1 MITHSLIKSK
11 FKYFAEV
18 AKSISS
24 FLVTF
29 QTDNPVVLL
38 LAQSV
43 VEIISN
49 YASSFLLKDT
59 LSNANSCLDL
69 SKIDFKDSAKQKR
82 PINAEL
88 NVGVKLEL
96 SHLHKNGKFST
107 NQALGFK
114 RDIVNFLSTLC
125 FHIQKSPVKFLPT
138 ENSRCFIL
146 KWLVQSP
153 EVSEM

>member
-29 QTDNPVVLL
+29 QTDNPVVLI

-43 VEIISN
+43 GEIISN

-59 LSNANSCLDL
+59 LSNANSCLHL

-82 PINAEL
+82 LINAEL
-88 NVGVKLEL
+88 NVRVKLEL
-96 SHLHKNGKFST
+96 SYLQKNGKFST
-107 NQALGFK
+107 NQALRFK
-114 RDIVNFLSTLC
+114 RDIVNFLYTLC
-125 FHIQKSPVKFLPT
+125 SRIQKSPVKFLPT
-138 ENSRCFIL
+138 GNSRSFIP

-153 EVSEM
+153 EDSEM

>member
-29 QTDNPVVLL
+29 QTDNPVVLI

-43 VEIISN
+43 GEIISN

-59 LSNANSCLDL
+59 LSNANSCLHL

-82 PINAEL
+82 LINPEL
-88 NVGVKLEL
+88 NVRVKLEL
-96 SHLHKNGKFST
+96 SHLQKNGKFST
-107 NQALGFK
+107 NQALRFK
-114 RDIVNFLSTLC
+114 RDIVNFLYTLC
-125 FHIQKSPVKFLPT
+125 SRIQKSPVKFLPT
-138 ENSRCFIL
+138 GDSRSFIP

-153 EVSEM
+153 EDSEM

>member
-43 VEIISN
+43 EEIISN
-49 YASSFLLKDT
+49 YASNL
-59 LSNANSCLDL
+59 CLDL

-96 SHLHKNGKFST
+96 SHLQKNGKFST

-138 ENSRCFIL
+138 ENSRCFIP

>member
-29 QTDNPVVLL
+29 QTDNPVVLI

-43 VEIISN
+43 GEIISN

-59 LSNANSCLDL
+59 LSNANSCLHL

-82 PINAEL
+82 LINAEL
-88 NVGVKLEL
+88 NVRVKLEL
-96 SHLHKNGKFST
+96 SHLQKNGKFST
-107 NQALGFK
+107 NQALRFK
-114 RDIVNFLSTLC
+114 RDIVNFLYTLC
-125 FHIQKSPVKFLPT
+125 SRIQKSPVKFLPT
-138 ENSRCFIL
+138 GNSRSFIP

-153 EVSEM
+153 EDSEM

>member
-29 QTDNPVVLL
+29 QTDNPVVLI

-43 VEIISN
+43 GEIISN

-59 LSNANSCLDL
+59 LSNANSCLHL

-82 PINAEL
+82 LINAEL
-88 NVGVKLEL
+88 NVRVKLEL
-96 SHLHKNGKFST
+96 SHLQKNGKFST
-107 NQALGFK
+107 NQALRFK
-114 RDIVNFLSTLC
+114 RDIVNFLYTLC
-125 FHIQKSPVKFLPT
+125 SHIQKSPVKFLPT
-138 ENSRCFIL
+138 GNSRSFIP

-153 EVSEM
+153 EDSEM